1 MHRVYEEKASGGHWY
16 RPELNFLIHRLRTGD
31 VLVVWKLDRL
41 SRSLKDLL
49 LILERIEAAGAGF
62 RSLTEAIDTTAPA
75 GRMLMQM
82 LGSFAEYERAMVRE
96 RTQAGL
102 REANTWGRHGGRKP
116 KFSSTQ
122 RTEILSMLA
131 AGRSAAEVARLFRV
145 HRATVGRINA
155 TARTASTVS

>member
-1 MHRVYEEKASGGHWY
+1 M
-16 RPELNFLIHRLRTGD
+16 
-31 VLVVWKLDRL
+31 LVVSKLDLL
-41 SRSLKDLL
+41 SQSLKDLQ

-62 RSLTEAIDTTAPA
+62 QFLTEAIDTTTPA
-75 GRMLMQM
+75 GRMMMQM

-102 REANTWGRHGGRKP
+102 LEVNAQGRHGGRKP

-131 AGRSAAEVARLFRV
+131 AGRSAAEFARLFRV